1 LVFSFFKLTAQ
12 DSVKNTLTKKIY
24 TFVKKKFMPDKTYAH
39 INVSVDC
46 VVFGWSGT
54 DLNVLLIEQKR
65 PEQNKHL
72 PARLALPGDLVLTDE
87 GLDEAADRILEEL
100 TRLRGIYQY
109 QFHTF
114 GNPERVKELK
124 DQDWLRAFREHPE
137 AHVITVAYYSL
148 IRMEDFQPEA
158 SSFASKTQWFKIPEI
173 PELAFDHNEIV
184 NRALSQLR
192 TEVEQKKVGFEL
204 LPEKFTLSQIQN
216 LHEAILERKLDKR
229 NFRKSIKK
237 LETIIPLNEKQ
248 VGVTHKPGQLFS
260 YAENGNEVPAYD
272 N

>member
-1 LVFSFFKLTAQ
+1 MSQ
-12 DSVKNTLTKKIY
+12 
-24 TFVKKKFMPDKTYAH
+24 KTYAH

-54 DLNVLLIEQKR
+54 DVNLLLIEQKR
-65 PEQNKHL
+65 PEKNPHL
-72 PARLALPGDLVLTDE
+72 SPRLALPGDLVLESE
-87 GLDEAADRILEEL
+87 GLDEAANRILQEL
-100 TRLRGIYQY
+100 TNLEGIFLH

-137 AHVITVAYYSL
+137 AHVITVAYYAL
-148 IRMEDFQPEA
+148 VRMEDFKPEA
-158 SSFASKTQWFKIPEI
+158 SSFASKTQWFQLPDI
-173 PELAFDHNEIV
+173 PELAFDHNKII
-184 NRALSQLR
+184 NTALEHLR
-192 TEVEQKKVGFEL
+192 DEVEQKKIGFEL

-237 LETIIPLNEKQ
+237 LETIVPLNEKQ
-248 VGVTHKPGQLFS
+248 VGVTHKPGQLFI
-260 YAENGNEVPAYD
+260 YQNNEEEEEKGIEVL
-272 N
+272 